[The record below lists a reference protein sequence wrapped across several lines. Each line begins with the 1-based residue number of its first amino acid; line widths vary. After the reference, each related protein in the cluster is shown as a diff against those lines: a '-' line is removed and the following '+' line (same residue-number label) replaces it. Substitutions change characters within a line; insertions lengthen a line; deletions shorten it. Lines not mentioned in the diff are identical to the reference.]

1 MRILSFESSC
11 DETAVAVVE
20 DGRKVLSDK
29 IASQIAL
36 HSRFG
41 GVVPEIAS
49 RAHTE
54 AIVSLT
60 QQALNDANCTLDD
73 IDAIAVTH
81 TPGLLGALLVA
92 VGFAKSLA
100 YTTKKPLV
108 GVNHIQAHVAACYL
122 AHPDLKPPFIALVI
136 SGGHT
141 ALYHVSDYTSYTRIG
156 TTRDDAAGEAFDKV
170 GRVLGVPYPGG
181 KVLDEMAA
189 KGKSGT
195 YSFPQPL
202 VKDSPFDFSFSGL
215 KTAVINRLHN
225 DNQKGIAIVPED
237 VAADLTDVVV
247 SAIQNRVKHALER
260 YPATQMVL
268 AGGVSANSHIR
279 KGLQALCDEKNV
291 RLFLPPLSLCGDN
304 GAMVGAQGYYDLM
317 AGKRDSITLN
327 AFATGH
333 TC

>member
-1 MRILSFESSC
+1 MRILAFESSC

-20 DGRKVLSDK
+20 DGRRILSDQ

-49 RAHTE
+49 RAHAE
-54 AIVSLT
+54 AIVPLT
-60 QQALNDANCTLDD
+60 EKALACAGCTLDD

-100 YTTKKPLV
+100 YDTGKPLV
-108 GVNHIQAHVAACYL
+108 GVNHVQAHIAACYL
-122 AHPDLKPPFIALVI
+122 AHPELKPPFLALVI

-141 ALYHVSDYTSYTRIG
+141 ALYHVSDYTRFTLIG

-181 KVLDEMAA
+181 KTLDEMATR
-189 KGKSGT
+189 GKCGT
-195 YSFPQPL
+195 YTFPPPL
-202 VKDSPFDFSFSGL
+202 VKDSPLDFSFSGL

-225 DNQKGIAIVPED
+225 DRQKGEPIDPDA
-237 VAADLTDVVV
+237 VAADLTEAVV
-247 SAIQNRVKHALER
+247 SAIKNRLENALKL
-260 YPATQMVL
+260 YPESQLVL

-279 KGLQALCDEKNV
+279 KGVGALCEQKNV

-304 GAMVGAQGYYDLM
+304 GAMVGAQGYFDFM
-317 AGKRDSITLN
+317 AGKRDGITLN

-333 TC
+333 SC